1 MGIMSDLGSRGD
13 PVGAFM
19 KGFLK
24 KRLSQIEG
32 KEEEEAKIREE
43 KRLAEAAREKFLF
56 EEGYKQDIWEEQ
68 VDYSDAKN
76 RDLIWR
82 YGITLEEYKKYPQE
96 CNICGSKEEGRG
108 FNMNVDHDHK
118 TGKVR
123 GLLCNSCNRGL
134 GLLGED
140 NLEKAILYLNQ
151 SKVR

>member
-1 MGIMSDLGSRGD
+1 MLKTETLYGD
-13 PVGAFM
+13 M
-19 KGFLK
+19 
-24 KRLSQIEG
+24 
-32 KEEEEAKIREE
+32 
-43 KRLAEAAREKFLF
+43 
-56 EEGYKQDIWEEQ
+56 D
-68 VDYSDAKN
+68 
-76 RDLIWR
+76 
-82 YGITLEEYKKYPQE
+82 ITLEEYKKYPQE

-108 FNMNVDHDHK
+108 FKMNVDHDHK

>member
-1 MGIMSDLGSRGD
+1 MKICTKCNVEKPLTDYYIIKKSGNHHGSCKEC
-13 PVGAFM
+13 F
-19 KGFLK
+19 K
-24 KRLSQIEG
+24 KKS
-32 KEEEEAKIREE
+32 KES
-43 KRLAEAAREKFLF
+43 REKF
-56 EEGYKQDIWEEQ
+56 GTDH
-68 VDYSDAKN
+68 AKN
-76 RDLIWR
+76 RDLVWR

-108 FNMNVDHDHK
+108 FHMNVDHDHK

-151 SKVR
+151 SKEQ